1 MNRMVE
7 CVPNFSEGND
17 TTVIDK
23 IATAIES
30 VKGIKMLNIDSGK
43 AANRT
48 VMTFA
53 GAPGQIVEAA
63 FRGIKVAADTIDMRK
78 HSGEHPRFG
87 ATDVCPLIPL
97 SGVTMEETVQLA
109 RQLAQRVGT
118 ELEIPVYCYEY
129 AAFTEERRSL
139 ANCRAGRYE
148 ALKNRISSEHWK
160 PDFGSTRWSEKVAKS
175 GATAIGA
182 RNFLI
187 AYNINLNTTSAKI
200 ANTIAFDVRESGRYL
215 REGNLLTGKIVTDE
229 NGNPVNIR
237 GTLKK
242 TRAIGWYIKE
252 FNCAQVSMNLLDFS
266 VTPLHRA
273 FEEVKLKARQRNV
286 EVTGSELVGLVPLR
300 AMLDSGKYYLQNPE
314 KSYSDEEI
322 ISAAVKYLGLAELVP
337 FDPKKKII
345 EYVMEEIF
353 GITT

>member
-1 MNRMVE
+1 
-7 CVPNFSEGND
+7 
-17 TTVIDK
+17 
-23 IATAIES
+23 
-30 VKGIKMLNIDSGK
+30 
-43 AANRT
+43 
-48 VMTFA
+48 
-53 GAPGQIVEAA
+53 
-63 FRGIKVAADTIDMRK
+63 
-78 HSGEHPRFG
+78 
-87 ATDVCPLIPL
+87 
-97 SGVTMEETVQLA
+97 MEETVQLA

-139 ANCRAGRYE
+139 ANCRSGRYE
-148 ALKNRISSEHWK
+148 ALKNRISSENRK

-266 VTPLHRA
+266 VTPLYRA

-322 ISAAVKYLGLAELVP
+322 IYSAVKSLGLAELVP

>member
-17 TTVIDK
+17 LTVIEK

-30 VKGIKMLNIDSGK
+30 VNGIRLLNFDSGK

-53 GAPGQIVEAA
+53 GTPEQVVEAA
-63 FRGIKVAADTIDMRK
+63 FRGIKSAAETIDMRK
-78 HSGEHPRFG
+78 HWGEHPRFG

-97 SGVTMEETVQLA
+97 WGVTMEETVILA
-109 RQLAQRVGT
+109 RQLAKRVGA
-118 ELEIPVYCYEY
+118 ELEIPVYCYEH
-129 AAFTEERRSL
+129 AAFTEERKSL
-139 ANCRAGRYE
+139 ANCRAGKYE
-148 ALKNRISSEHWK
+148 ALKQRISSETWK
-160 PDFGSTRWSEKVAKS
+160 PDFGPTRWSERVAKS

-200 ANTIAFDVRESGRYL
+200 ANAIAFDVRESGRYL

-229 NGNPVNIR
+229 NGKPVTIP

-266 VTPLHRA
+266 ITSMHRA
-273 FEEVKLKARQRNV
+273 FEEVKSKAMQRNV
-286 EVTGSELVGLVPLR
+286 KVTGSELVGLVPLQ

-314 KSYSDEEI
+314 KSFTDEEI
-322 ISAAVKYLGLAELVP
+322 ITVAVKSLGLDELAP

-345 EYVMEEIF
+345 EYLMEDNT
-353 GITT
+353 GN